1 MSAIDFWVAEHRAR
15 APRLPGAA
23 LPWLAGLRE
32 RAIQRFADDP
42 KVTIV
47 LDRRCAERRQRHDR
61 PAIDRRRAERRAGGH
76 AGEDDLVPQGYFI
89 VDL

>member
-1 MSAIDFWVAEHRAR
+1 MGRVTGTTPAR
-15 APRLPGAA
+15 VTRHLFVVSREKR
-23 LPWLAGLRE
+23 WLFDYLQE
-32 RAIQRFADDP
+32 RFADDP

-47 LDRRCAERRQRHDR
+47 LDRRLAERRQRHDR

-76 AGEDDLVPQGYFI
+76 AGEDELVPQGYFI